1 MPQWRHLH
9 ASLPDCLLAY
19 LDPAETVPSIT
30 HDEWAG
36 VESRL
41 KAVVEVLQQRANE
54 GQPLPRSF
62 GIPGAGA
69 RRPKSPKPN
78 QQELASLSDRGRPE
92 ALGLAQEPPLL

>member
-30 HDEWAG
+30 HEEWAG

-54 GQPLPRSF
+54 GQSLPRSF
-62 GIPGAGA
+62 GIPGA
-69 RRPKSPKPN
+69 
-78 QQELASLSDRGRPE
+78 
-92 ALGLAQEPPLL
+92 